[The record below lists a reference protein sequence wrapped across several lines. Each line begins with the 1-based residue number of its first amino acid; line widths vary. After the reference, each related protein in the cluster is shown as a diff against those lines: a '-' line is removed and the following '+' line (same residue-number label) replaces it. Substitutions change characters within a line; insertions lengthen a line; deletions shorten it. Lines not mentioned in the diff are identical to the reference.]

1 MYLAYQ
7 TPIEMKTG
15 FAVFTPRRLIQHV
28 VQCGMA
34 NWKPPSVWPVVLNL
48 MAWLVVLV
56 LSNGPSDAQSKHGPK
71 SIANQFLVANET
83 MRDPRFA
90 KTVIYI
96 CQHSA
101 DGAFGLIINR
111 PFGRIPLSHMLEP
124 FGISKGEYG
133 DPNEEVDTRLG
144 GPVNFDTGFI
154 VHSDDFTSKSA
165 ICKHGPVTVTADGE
179 VLRAASKGE
188 GPRRKVI
195 FFGYAGWGPGQLE
208 SELAQNAWLTA
219 PVDPHL
225 MFSDNL
231 ESVWERVIRSSGIDL

>member
-7 TPIEMKTG
+7 TPAKMKTG
-15 FAVFTPRRLIQHV
+15 SRILTTRRLIQHV

-34 NWKPPSVWPVVLNL
+34 IRKRPSVWLVALIL
-48 MAWLVVLV
+48 MPWLGMLA
-56 LSNGPSDAQSKHGPK
+56 LSTGSSNAQSKHGLK
-71 SIANQFLVANET
+71 SIANQFLVAKET
-83 MRDPRFA
+83 MGDPRFA
-90 KTVIYI
+90 KTVIFI

-111 PFGRIPLSHMLEP
+111 PFGRIPLSRLLEP
-124 FGISKGEYG
+124 LGIGKDEYG
-133 DPNEEVDTRLG
+133 DPGEEVDTRLG
-144 GPVNFDTGFI
+144 GPVNLDTGFI
-154 VHSDDFTSKSA
+154 VHSDDFTSKRT

-219 PVDPHL
+219 PVEPHL

-231 ESVWERVIRSSGIDL
+231 DSLWEKIILSSGINL